1 MNEAMKTRIIIID
14 DHPFMRAGIYTY
26 LHKEYDLE
34 IVGEAESGEA
44 AIQLVSNLS
53 PHIVIVDLMLTDMP
67 GEKVIKTLKKSHPS
81 TKAIVFSNYSDST
94 HIKNAYKAGAFG
106 YIIKTDPPE
115 LIKKAIRDAMLG
127 QKTFTKLVKEKLTNF
142 EDMDTLGNL
151 DQPLLSER

>member
-1 MNEAMKTRIIIID
+1 MRTKIIVID
-14 DHPFMRAGIYTY
+14 DHPLMREGIVAY
-26 LHKEYDLE
+26 LSREFDFD
-34 IVGEAESGEA
+34 IVGEAGSGEA
-44 AIQLVSNLS
+44 AIQLVQKFS

-67 GEKVIKTLKKSHPS
+67 GEKVIKTLKKSHPT

-127 QKTFTKLVKEKLTNF
+127 QKTFTKLVKEKLRNF